1 MAAKTVK
8 TKTFLRNVTCKFV
21 MVFANCIQRT
31 RLAAVWGLEIRLPV
45 TAAWLC
51 FVVEVKNFCLA
62 LFVEPITEA
71 K

>member
-1 MAAKTVK
+1 V
-8 TKTFLRNVTCKFV
+8 
-21 MVFANCIQRT
+21 QRT
-31 RLAAVWGLEIRLPV
+31 RLAAVWGFEIRQPV

-51 FVVEVKNFCLA
+51 FDVEVKNFCLA